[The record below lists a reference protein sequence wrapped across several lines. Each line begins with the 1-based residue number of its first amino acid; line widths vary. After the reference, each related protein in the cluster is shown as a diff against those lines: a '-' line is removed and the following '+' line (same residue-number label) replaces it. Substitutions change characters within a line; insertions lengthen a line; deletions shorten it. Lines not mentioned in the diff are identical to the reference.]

1 MSETFVGLYKD
12 FNTAR
17 KVVEDLVNEGFDRRT
32 ISLVASDSVTRY
44 GEKWQISAAQ
54 DQMGSV
60 DSDVEASEG
69 AGFGAVVGTLIG
81 LGVALIPGVGPIIAG
96 GALGAAALSAGVGAA
111 TGAVTGGIAASLM
124 NFGVPEAD
132 AASYAEGIRKGGAL
146 VGISVH
152 ETGADRVREVMNH
165 HNPIDLDEQNSA
177 DINDDTADFSEEW
190 RQQRS
195 GSTMAQSASTRG
207 GTYTSEHAGV
217 RTYRRPRTFENY
229 VPEYRNHYNMYYGH
243 TSNPYDF
250 YLPAY
255 LYGFNLGSNSYYRGY
270 QWEQLEPEARRH
282 WEEERPNT
290 WDQVKDA
297 VRNAWESLTD

>member
-17 KVVEDLVNEGFDRRT
+17 KVVEDLVNAGLDRRT

-44 GEKWQISAAQ
+44 GEKWQITAPK
-54 DQMGSV
+54 DQMGGA
-60 DSDVEASEG
+60 DGDVEAAEG
-69 AGFGAVVGTLIG
+69 AGFGAVVGTLVG

-124 NFGVPEAD
+124 NFGVPEED
-132 AASYAEGIRKGGAL
+132 AAYYTEGIRKGGAL
-146 VGISVH
+146 VGVSVH
-152 ETGADRVREVMNH
+152 ETWADRVREVMNR
-165 HNPIDLDEQNSA
+165 HNPIDLDVQNSA
-177 DINDDTADFSEEW
+177 DINDDTADFSTEQ
-190 RQQRS
+190 RQQS
-195 GSTMAQSASTRG
+195 GGVMAQSASTRG
-207 GTYTSEHAGV
+207 GTYTSERSGV
-217 RTYRRPRTFENY
+217 RTYSRPRTFENY
-229 VPEYRNHYNMYYGH
+229 APEYRNHYNMYYGH
-243 TSNPYDF
+243 TGNPYDF

-270 QWEQLEPEARRH
+270 QWEQIEPEARRR

-290 WDQVKDA
+290 WDQIKDA
-297 VRNAWESLTD
+297 VRNAWDSLTD